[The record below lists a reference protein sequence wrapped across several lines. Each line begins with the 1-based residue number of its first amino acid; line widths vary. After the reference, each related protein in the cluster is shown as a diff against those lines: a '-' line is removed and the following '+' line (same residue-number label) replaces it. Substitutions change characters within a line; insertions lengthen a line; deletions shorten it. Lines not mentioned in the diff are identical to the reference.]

1 VRLVVFLVALA
12 APLLA
17 RDVRV
22 KLYWR
27 TPPKDAAH
35 AQQIRTMPL
44 EDYVA
49 GVLAGEAATFT
60 SAEALKAMAVAIRS
74 FAVHYVGR
82 HRAEG
87 FDFCDTTH
95 CQDVRLSVKER
106 MELRAAVEVTE
117 SEILWHQGKAIAAH
131 YHRHC
136 GGTTAAA
143 AEVWPDLHAPYL
155 RSLADTFCLTKSR
168 AEWNSQL
175 NVDQIGDEP
184 HITRR
189 TASGRV
195 AEISIGSRRM
205 STERFQQQI
214 GDRFGWNVLR
224 SNAYGI
230 HRSDT
235 AIRFSGFGHGHGVGL
250 CQTGAEERGKAGH
263 SYSSILTFYYPGA
276 VPGIAASGLRW
287 QRGAGERVDAF
298 AADIASA
305 RELAASADAA
315 LSQAEAITG
324 FIASRRPQVR
334 TYPTLPIYRDA
345 TGTSGAIAATTAGF
359 SVRMQPLGLLRSRGA
374 LRSTLV
380 HEMLHVLIDSHSQ
393 AGLPE
398 WYGEGL
404 ALHLTGAALGAGSSD
419 LHRQHAAAEARV
431 RRLAKQYGRVTLL
444 AWVKFGLPQDVSQQ
458 TQTPAGTQR

>member
-1 VRLVVFLVALA
+1 
-12 APLLA
+12 
-17 RDVRV
+17 
-22 KLYWR
+22 
-27 TPPKDAAH
+27 
-35 AQQIRTMPL
+35 MNL

-60 SAEALKAMAVAIRS
+60 SGEALKAMAVAIRS
-74 FAVHYVGR
+74 FAVHYIGR

-95 CQDVRLSVKER
+95 CQDLRLNVKER
-106 MELRAAVEVTE
+106 KELHAAVEDTE

-143 AEVWPDLHAPYL
+143 AEVWRDLHAPYL
-155 RSLADTFCLTKSR
+155 RSIADTFCLMKGR
-168 AEWNSQL
+168 AEWNSEL
-175 NVDQIGDEP
+175 NVDQLGGEP
-184 HITRR
+184 RVTRR

-205 STERFQQQI
+205 SAERFHQQV

-230 HRSDT
+230 DRLGN

-263 SYSSILTFYYPGA
+263 SYLSILSFYYPGA

-298 AADIASA
+298 AVDIAAA
-305 RELAASADAA
+305 RELAAAADAA
-315 LSQAEAITG
+315 LSQAEAISG
-324 FIASRRPQVR
+324 FTAGRRPQVR
-334 TYPTLPIYRDA
+334 AYPTLPIYRDA
-345 TGTSGAIAATTAGF
+345 TGSSGTIAATTAGF
-359 SVRMQPLGLLRSRGA
+359 SVRMQPLGLLRSRGV
-374 LRSTLV
+374 LKSTLV
-380 HEMLHVLIDSHSQ
+380 HEMLHVLIDSHSH
-393 AGLPE
+393 ADLPE

-404 ALHLTGAALGAGSSD
+404 ALYLTGAALGPGSSD
-419 LHRQHAAAEARV
+419 LHRQHAAADALV
-431 RRLAKQYGRVTLL
+431 RRLAKQYGRATLL
-444 AWVKFGLPQDVSQQ
+444 AWVKSGLPQNVAQQ
-458 TQTPAGTQR
+458 TQTPARTQR